1 MRTAKV
7 KKWAEFQHYKNRCP
21 PWIKLQKSIL
31 DDFDFACL
39 PIASKALA
47 PLLWLLA
54 SESTDG
60 EVRIDPDWLAFRLR
74 FSVDDVRAGLT
85 PLIEKGFLIVASGVL
100 AECLQDACLEGEG
113 ETEGEGDIEPKGS
126 SASAGADAPPAAPKI
141 PYQAIVD
148 AYNTTMTNL
157 PRVRELTPKRRTLIR
172 SAWQASRQRQG
183 MEFWGAYFAECQDDP
198 FLNGTGPYRPPH
210 DNWRP
215 SFDYLLKADV
225 VTKVFEAA
233 MDRMERES

>member
-60 EVRIDPDWLAFRLR
+60 DVRIDPDWLAFRLR

-85 PLIEKGFLIVASGVL
+85 PLIEKGFLIVASEVL

-113 ETEGEGDIEPKGS
+113 EGETEGEEREAI
-126 SASAGADAPPAAPKI
+126 ASLSPSGDAPDCPHGEIVAMYHDLLPANPRIKVWDGDRAK
-141 PYQAIVD
+141 ALRTRWRED
-148 AYNTTMTNL
+148 A
-157 PRVRELTPKRRTLIR
+157 KRQDLDYWRR
-172 SAWQASRQRQG
+172 FFAHVAAS
-183 MEFWGAYFAECQDDP
+183 P
-198 FLNGTGPYRPPH
+198 FLTGQVEDRNGRPFLPGLDWLVKASNFAKVIEGRYH
-210 DNWRP
+210 DRR
-215 SFDYLLKADV
+215 
-225 VTKVFEAA
+225 AA
-233 MDRMERES
+233 